1 MRWAESRVWQSEVR
15 KRKRE
20 KEMGDSKRIK
30 EEDATRRMRRANGE
44 KHERE

>member
-1 MRWAESRVWQSEVR
+1 MRWAESRVWQSDVR

-20 KEMGDSKRIK
+20 KRDGDSKRIK
-30 EEDATRRMRRANGE
+30 KEDATRRMRRANGE